1 MAEISFNRDKYIDS
15 QNDLQSIFIE
25 SLQFN
30 EKLFRAF
37 SEAYSTYIKTI
48 LYTNNL
54 VKGLPETETILKSRM
69 EIYLMKD
76 LERKRFRYY
85 PRGYCGKIFRLIHL
99 DMLA

>member
-54 VKGLPETETILKSRM
+54 VKGLPETETILKSRIGNIFD
-69 EIYLMKD
+69 E
-76 LERKRFRYY
+76 RFREKDFVTTLADTVVRYSE
-85 PRGYCGKIFRLIHL
+85 LIHL